1 MKPTARE
8 IIKDFLALRLQAGF
22 NEVSSH
28 NFEVDVVKHGVR
40 YWGVKHNPSTYSRI
54 WRGMKSD
61 KVIEDIDVLD
71 IVEKKTKNS
80 ESTWI
85 LQTV

>member
-1 MKPTARE
+1 MKKTAKE
-8 IIKDFLALRLQAGF
+8 IIEDFLALRLKAGL

-54 WRGMKSD
+54 WREMKSD
-61 KVIEDIDVLD
+61 KAIEAIDVLN

-85 LQTV
+85 LQTI

>member
-61 KVIEDIDVLD
+61 GVIEDNYVLD
-71 IVEKKTKNS
+71 IVEKKTKKS
-80 ESTWI
+80 ESTWVI
-85 LQTV
+85 LTV

>member
-1 MKPTARE
+1 MKKTAKE
-8 IIKDFLALRLQAGF
+8 IIEDFLALRLKAGL

-71 IVEKKTKNS
+71 IVEKKTKKS
-80 ESTWI
+80 ESTWV
-85 LQTV
+85 LLTV

>member
-28 NFEVDVVKHGVR
+28 NFEVDVVKHGVV
-40 YWGVKHNPSTYSRI
+40 YWGVKHNPSTYGRI
-54 WRGMKSD
+54 WRKMKSD
-61 KVIEDIDVLD
+61 KTIEAIDVLN

-85 LQTV
+85 LLTA